1 MGDEVNFLHADKH
14 KNFLQVNSITL
25 GLPSQ
30 ACPKYPKRQVCN
42 ILVIFQGKRDG

>member
-14 KNFLQVNSITL
+14 KNFLQVNSTTL

-42 ILVIFQGKRDG
+42 ILVIFQGKREG